1 MDIAELHRRTV
12 ESWRSRLEGV
22 AEDDWSR
29 PTPCSEWDV
38 RALVNHVTGEE
49 LWTVPLVERS
59 TMEEVGNRFD
69 GDVLGEDPV
78 AVGLDAAATAVSAVD
93 AQLPLGGVVHLSFGE
108 TPIEEYVR
116 QLSAD
121 HLIHSWDLA
130 TATQQDPVLDPELVG
145 EVAAWYADRAE
156 MYRAA
161 GVVGPALPAAAGD
174 DAQSQL
180 LAAFGRSTAGA
191 DVGG

>member
-12 ESWRSRLEGV
+12 ESWRSRLEAV
-22 AEDDWSR
+22 AVDDWSR

-59 TMEEVGNRFD
+59 TMEEVGHRFD

-78 AVGLDAAATAVSAVD
+78 TVGLDAAATAVSAVD

-130 TATQQDPVLDPELVG
+130 AATQQDTALDPELVG
-145 EVAAWYADRAE
+145 EVAAWYADREE

-161 GVVGPALPAAAGD
+161 GVVGPASLAAGD

-180 LAAFGRSTAGA
+180 LAAFGRSPARA
-191 DVGG
+191 EDGG